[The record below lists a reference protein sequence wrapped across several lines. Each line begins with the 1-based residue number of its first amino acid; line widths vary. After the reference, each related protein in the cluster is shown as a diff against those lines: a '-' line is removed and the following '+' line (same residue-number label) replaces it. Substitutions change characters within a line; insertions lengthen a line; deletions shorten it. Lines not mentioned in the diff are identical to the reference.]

1 MAKRKRLT
9 PPTMLPDMPGVVP
22 VSTGRPPIAQVAAEA
37 ASHAALEEVSAELHS
52 ARSEGRMVLAL
63 PLEAIKL
70 DHLVRDRIALDVTE
84 MDALRSS
91 LLARGQQTPI
101 EVVDLGQGAYG
112 LISGFRRLTALQG
125 LLADT
130 GEDRFARIQALVKP
144 IGSAADCYLAMVEEN
159 EIRADLSFYE
169 RARLAAEAAELGIY
183 PNAKKAVHALFAAA
197 PAPKRSKIAAFLPIH
212 DALGDVLRFPT
223 AIPEKVGLKLAAMLG
238 ADKGFAA
245 TLRKQLLAA
254 NPESAESERKLLDGA
269 LRGAGQ
275 GRMAKSRTIDVAT
288 DIRLEAGKG
297 RITLSGKGVTAD
309 LQDALRTWLA
319 ERDGNAMKKS
329 KKSTT

>member
-9 PPTMLPDMPGVVP
+9 PPTMLPDAPGISP
-22 VSTGRPPIAQVAAEA
+22 VSANRPPIAQVAAEA

-52 ARSEGRMVLAL
+52 ARSEGRMVQAL
-63 PLEAIKL
+63 PLDAIKV
-70 DHLVRDRIALDVTE
+70 DHLVRDRIALDATE
-84 MDALRSS
+84 MEALRSS
-91 LLARGQQTPI
+91 LLARGQQASI

-130 GEDRFARIQALVKP
+130 GEDRFGHIQALVKP
-144 IGSAADCYLAMVEEN
+144 IGSAADSYLAMVEEN

-197 PAPKRSKIAAFLPIH
+197 PAPKRSKIVAFLPIH
-212 DALGDVLRFPT
+212 KALGDVLRFPA
-223 AIPEKVGLKLAAMLG
+223 AIPEKVGLKLSAMLG
-238 ADKGFAA
+238 ADAGFATA
-245 TLRKQLLAA
+245 LRKQLLVTA
-254 NPESAESERKLLDGA
+254 PDSAERERKLLDSA

-275 GRMAKSRTIDVAT
+275 GKAAKPQTVEVAT
-288 DIRLEAGKG
+288 GIWLEAGKG
-297 RITLSGKGVTAD
+297 RIILSGKGVTAD
-309 LQDALRTWLA
+309 LHDALRAWLT
-319 ERDGNAMKKS
+319 ERGRSAKK
-329 KKSTT
+329 K